1 MIRAVTRA
9 QLVLAILVAV
19 FVGCGLAFL
28 AGGGRIIRGAG
39 DRVLDTAAGL
49 KKMFRERPAA
59 PRQHVLAPGWPAPPI
74 PLPVAPGQGGES
86 RTLPPRGA

>member
-9 QLVLAILVAV
+9 QLILAILVAV
-19 FVGCGLAFL
+19 FVGCGLAFF
-28 AGGGRIIRGAG
+28 AGGGRVIRGAG

-49 KKMFRERPAA
+49 KKMFRERPDA
-59 PRQHVLAPGWPAPPI
+59 PRQHVFAPGWPPAPI
-74 PLPVAPGQGGES
+74 PPAVAPGQGGEG